1 MLNGLEDI
9 MTIYDE
15 MNAATQQNIMDAL
28 IELLQ
33 QRPLSKLSIQTIADK
48 AAVNRGTVY
57 VHFVD
62 KYAIL
67 ETIEQRLIEG
77 LEKSI
82 KPLQATSILEEAKQ
96 GIVSPFSTQVFQYIE
111 EHQQIFRTLLLQDVA
126 FTKKLRDFFMNQ
138 FIEKKALSIEEVPIS
153 YIAAFAASAFLG
165 VVEQWLTAQEVDGQ
179 TAATY
184 FINIILGLKE
194 MA

>member
-1 MLNGLEDI
+1 